1 MSEAGLGR
9 VLWIGVCLSAGAFL
23 AGTAWTLAVTP
34 AGDGTGGAALRT
46 LASFGRD
53 AGPGALAGPAP
64 TLLLTLGVLLLLAT
78 PALRLAVAAGRF
90 ARDGDRLY
98 AAIEAGVLLL
108 VLAAIVA
115 QRAGG

>member
-1 MSEAGLGR
+1 
-9 VLWIGVCLSAGAFL
+9 
-23 AGTAWTLAVTP
+23 
-34 AGDGTGGAALRT
+34 
-46 LASFGRD
+46 
-53 AGPGALAGPAP
+53 
-64 TLLLTLGVLLLLAT
+64 AT